1 VLAEDKNLTRHGI
14 CNLLELPD
22 RTEVIGKI
30 EDVSEIL
37 EDLAKYK
44 PDALVI
50 NIGMPKMTG
59 TDTLKFLQEKNVM
72 VPTIIRTTFYANQL
86 LLDGMQPDAK
96 GFLLKNVSLESLFNT
111 IEKFIRVR
119 PRFSQL
125 LRHVY

>member
-1 VLAEDKNLTRHGI
+1 
-14 CNLLELPD
+14 
-22 RTEVIGKI
+22 
-30 EDVSEIL
+30 
-37 EDLAKYK
+37 
-44 PDALVI
+44 
-50 NIGMPKMTG
+50 MPKMTG

-111 IEKFIRVR
+111 IEKFIKVR